1 MKNKKI
7 VPTLADKGSSF
18 AREIGMIVVNI
29 FISMVLGSILIL
41 AQGENPLEVYYYLLI
56 DPLTSMSGIL
66 KVLGKATPLIFC
78 GLAATVAFRCSL
90 FNVGIEGQIY
100 LGGLAAAAV
109 ALYVPISTPVLK
121 VLCCLVAAMAVAGAW
136 AALAGWL
143 KTRFHVHEVLSTI
156 MLNYVA
162 SAMVSFLLLNF
173 MKEDGINPRT
183 NPFPDNALL
192 PQLAPPD
199 QVNVGLFLSLLAA
212 VVLIFLIY
220 RTSLGWRID
229 AVGKNM
235 TAARFAGI
243 SAKKVLM
250 AAICISGM
258 LGGLA
263 GAERVMGAYGYMEL
277 NFSPGYGYDGMI
289 VAVIARNNPVGAV
302 IVGLF
307 MGLLHYGGVN
317 INMYTDISIEWVY
330 VLIAVMFILVVADS
344 RIINSV
350 RRGVCRLF
358 QIGKRGEGV
367 K

>member
-1 MKNKKI
+1 M
-7 VPTLADKGSSF
+7 LYLL
-18 AREIGMIVVNI
+18 
-29 FISMVLGSILIL
+29 LGLIL
-41 AQGENPLEVYYYLLI
+41 ALL
-56 DPLTSMSGIL
+56 S
-66 KVLGKATPLIFC
+66 
-78 GLAATVAFRCSL
+78 
-90 FNVGIEGQIY
+90 
-100 LGGLAAAAV
+100 
-109 ALYVPISTPVLK
+109 
-121 VLCCLVAAMAVAGAW
+121 
-136 AALAGWL
+136 AAL
-143 KTRFHVHEVLSTI
+143 
-156 MLNYVA
+156 
-162 SAMVSFLLLNF
+162 
-173 MKEDGINPRT
+173 
-183 NPFPDNALL
+183 
-192 PQLAPPD
+192 
-199 QVNVGLFLSLLAA
+199 LLAA
-212 VVLIFLIY
+212 VALIFLIY

-350 RRGVCRLF
+350 RRGFGRLF
-358 QIGKRGEGV
+358 RIGKRGEGV